1 MPYNRVYLAGPDVFY
16 PDAAERAARLKEM
29 CRKRG
34 LEGVFPLD
42 SQVKLIEPL
51 EQEANGFSIFYANLK
66 LIKSSWAMLA
76 NMSPFRGPSMDVGT
90 AFEIGF
96 GRALDL
102 HIVGY
107 TNSKTDYIN
116 RVKEDGLLIENF
128 GMVDNLMVHAAVCG
142 DIFVNP
148 EEAIEY
154 LGHLYNDGEPTQPI
168 DRSSYSDLLR

>member
-1 MPYNRVYLAGPDVFY
+1 MSYNRVYLAGPDVFY

-29 CRKRG
+29 CHKRG

-42 SQVKLIEPL
+42 SQVKLLEPI
-51 EQEANGFSIFYANLK
+51 EQEENGFIIYRANVK
-66 LIKSSWAMLA
+66 LIKSCWAILA

-90 AFEIGF
+90 AFEIGY

-107 TNSKTDYIN
+107 TDSKTDYN
-116 RVKEDGLLIENF
+116 TRVKEDGLLTENF

-142 DIFVNP
+142 DIFGEV

-154 LGHLYNDGEPTQPI
+154 LGRLYNDGEPTQPI
-168 DRSSYSDLLR
+168 DKSSFISLL